1 LKYFIDTNLANTLR
15 LHPNVVFL
23 DCRFQ
28 LADSSYGYK
37 TYVKNHI
44 PHARFVDLKNDLS
57 SEVQKHGGRHPL
69 PDLNDFSE
77 LLGKLGID
85 QNTIVICYDDGLLDN
100 AARCWFLCRLVGHQ
114 FTFVLN
120 GGYKE
125 WIENGFEVTEEIA
138 NVTPKKFEANIND
151 HMVSFISDVKE
162 KQFNDNVNLIDSRE
176 YIRYKGEVEPI
187 DRIAGHIPGAKHSF
201 WKDVL
206 NENGRIKSK
215 EELKNHY
222 KYFSK
227 DKESIVYCG
236 SGVTGC
242 VNYLGLIEAEYP
254 NVKLYAGSFSD
265 WISYEEN
272 VVNKVDL

>member
-1 LKYFIDTNLANTLR
+1 MKYIIDSNLANTLR

-23 DCRFQ
+23 DCRYQ
-28 LADSSYGYK
+28 LTDPSYGYNA
-37 TYVKNHI
+37 YVKSHI

-69 PDLNDFSE
+69 PNLHDFSE
-77 LLGKLGID
+77 LLGSLGID
-85 QNTIVICYDDGLLDN
+85 QNSIVICYDDGFLEN
-100 AARCWFLCRLVGHQ
+100 AARCWFLCRLVRHQ
-114 FTFVLN
+114 YTFVLN

-125 WIENGFEVTEEIA
+125 WTENGFEVTDEIDH
-138 NVTPKKFEANIND
+138 VTPKKFEANVND
-151 HMVSFISDVKE
+151 QMLSFITEVKE

-176 YIRYKGEVEPI
+176 YIRYKGDVEPI
-187 DRIAGHIPGAKHSF
+187 DRIAGHIPGAKHLF

-215 EELKNHY
+215 EELQTLY
-222 KYFSK
+222 KQFSK

-242 VNYLGLIEAEYP
+242 VNYLGLLEAEYP